1 MPAPVAVPATA
12 LRFRVAPADTQVRII
27 TVVYALAALWCFG
40 VVVNEAVQSERA
52 NQGYLVFGVVILAV
66 MLWRWL
72 NSVRG
77 YLLEPGA
84 TDGPRLVIQ
93 QTAPWRRVPVPLS
106 RLRRVDPTPQVRA
119 ILNLSVINIGSLFG
133 WAGPANVPGVGSVVA
148 YASSA
153 HGAMLLELA
162 PRADAR
168 YRPSDGGESRGP
180 ILLISPQDRAG
191 LAAAL
196 QPYYAATALGL
207 PVAQPARPPTP
218 APRKKRR

>member
-1 MPAPVAVPATA
+1 MSAPVAVPTPAI
-12 LRFRVAPADTQVRII
+12 RFRVAPADTQVRII
-27 TVVYALAALWCFG
+27 TGFYALAAVWCFG
-40 VVVNEAVQSERA
+40 LVVKDSVQA
-52 NQGYLVFGVVILAV
+52 QPVNQGYLIFGVVILVV

-84 TDGPRLVIQ
+84 ADGPRLVIQ

-106 RLRRVDPTPQVRA
+106 RLRRVDPAPPIRA
-119 ILNLSVINIGSLFG
+119 ILNLSVINLGSLFG
-133 WAGPANVPGVGSVVA
+133 WAGPANVPGIGSVLA

-153 HGAMLLELA
+153 RGAMLLELA
-162 PRADAR
+162 PRADVH

-196 QPYYAATALGL
+196 QPYYAAPALGL
-207 PVAQPARPPTP
+207 PAAQPARPPAP